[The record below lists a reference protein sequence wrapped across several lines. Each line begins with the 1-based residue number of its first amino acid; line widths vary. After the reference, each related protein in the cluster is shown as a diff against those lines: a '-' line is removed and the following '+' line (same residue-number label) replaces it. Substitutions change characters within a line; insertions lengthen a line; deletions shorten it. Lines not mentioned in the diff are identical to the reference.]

1 MVQGLE
7 FGRAEVNNNMAI
19 IKLTMFGDLIN
30 QEKSSYNISY
40 LRVAK
45 YDYEWYLNIRESSTV
60 SIQCDLNTE
69 LTDIDKKEVEKKST
83 NIKVTVQV
91 TSLDPRLFCSNCNKD
106 ITPDEEFVIYKKCDT
121 MSLISNCKTNTAVK
135 FTGQITNDKVLLGTD
150 CLILSEHFK
159 LTAKLELVKVC

>member
-69 LTDIDKKEVEKKST
+69 LTDIDKKEVEKNQPISKLQSKLHHWT
-83 NIKVTVQV
+83 HDYFVQTVIR
-91 TSLDPRLFCSNCNKD
+91 T
-106 ITPDEEFVIYKKCDT
+106 
-121 MSLISNCKTNTAVK
+121 
-135 FTGQITNDKVLLGTD
+135 
-150 CLILSEHFK
+150 
-159 LTAKLELVKVC
+159 